1 MCSFIAHRLY
11 RNWVTVFWLVLLA
24 QSALAASYPNAE
36 RYRPTIEEFLKS
48 EEATPVSKGAI
59 VATGSSSMRGWHSR
73 IAVDLAPLT
82 IIPRGFG
89 GSNMY
94 DVRYFLL
101 DLVLRH
107 EPRAVMIY
115 EGDNDAAVGA
125 TSEQVI
131 LHFQAIVEKLHIKL
145 PETRIYVLAVK
156 PSPARWHLWPIMSE
170 TNKQL
175 AALSEANPLIT
186 FIDVATPMLGADGRP
201 LTSIFVEDM
210 LHMNDKGYDIW
221 RDVVRKAIVKSEESY
236 E

>member
-11 RNWVTVFWLVLLA
+11 RSWVRILWLALFA
-24 QSALAASYPNAE
+24 QSAVATSYPNAE
-36 RYRPTIEEFLKS
+36 RYRSTIEEFRKS
-48 EEATPVSKGAI
+48 EEATPVPKGNI
-59 VATGSSSMRGWHSR
+59 VATGSASMRGWHSR

-94 DVRYFLL
+94 DLRYFLL
-101 DLVLRH
+101 ELVLKH

-115 EGDNDAAVGA
+115 EGDNDAALGA
-125 TSEQVI
+125 SSEQVI
-131 LHFQAIVEKLHIKL
+131 LHFQAIVEELHIKL

-175 AALSEANPLIT
+175 SALSEANPLIT

-221 RDVVRKAIVKSEESY
+221 RDAVRNVIVNSEESY